1 VVLFNHSDEASPLP
15 RAPPSGT
22 ARPPRPPPRSAQ
34 RGSPARPRPGPSPPP
49 RRPPAPAA
57 PQDFAVKRGDRVA
70 QLILEKIVMAAV
82 QEVGEL
88 SSTERGDGGFGST
101 GGHDAV
107 RAPQ

>member
-1 VVLFNHSDEASPLP
+1 M
-15 RAPPSGT
+15 
-22 ARPPRPPPRSAQ
+22 
-34 RGSPARPRPGPSPPP
+34 
-49 RRPPAPAA
+49 
-57 PQDFAVKRGDRVA
+57 KRGDRVA

-88 SSTERGDGGFGST
+88 SSTERGAGGFGST